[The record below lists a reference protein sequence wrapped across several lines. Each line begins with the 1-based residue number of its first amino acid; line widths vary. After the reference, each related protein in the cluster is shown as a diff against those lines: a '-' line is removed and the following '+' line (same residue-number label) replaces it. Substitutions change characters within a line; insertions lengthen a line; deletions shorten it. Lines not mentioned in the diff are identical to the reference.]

1 MASTGAIKAGR
12 AFVEIGTDNSPLI
25 KGLKRSTRLL
35 NDYASRAA
43 SIGTKMVA
51 TGAALLTPVFMAISA
66 GSDMQETMNKFNV
79 VFADNAKAVKA
90 WGDEYGDQVGRSK
103 RQIADF
109 LASNQDLLVP
119 MGFEPGAA
127 EQMSKDIT
135 KLSVDLASFNNK
147 QDADVLNDLQAALTG
162 SGEVMK
168 KYGVIVSEA
177 AVKQEL
183 MNMQLNPKT
192 VAEAQKAQ
200 ARWNII
206 LRGTTAAQGDAA
218 RSANSWAN
226 QEKALAATIEDV
238 SGEIGEKLLPVVTPL
253 LTMFKDGVKTVGSFI
268 AANAGIVF
276 AVAGAGAALIT
287 LGGAVLGVALAL
299 KVLAIGFGFV
309 TTVLGAVL
317 SPVGLLIGGLAA
329 IVYYSGIGG
338 EALNWLTE
346 RFGFLGEFAKETFGF
361 IKAALNAG
369 EFKLAAQLLWASIKY
384 VWYRGTND
392 ILDNL
397 GEWKKFFLDIWH
409 GAIDNASSY
418 FIESWAS
425 LQTAWVEITT
435 FFADSWSLA
444 MTSAKN
450 AYIDLAAFIAKQKLE
465 LEFGDTSGDKQKEFA
480 KKIALAA
487 VDEQAELRKRTNTSE
502 RDNTISQRMKESEN
516 ELKRIEDDRKKA
528 QDGEGFWQGSDRRQR
543 ELDQAREERQRRLA
557 ETGEEIKALRNEISL
572 LPKPEDTALGQ
583 SAASGA
589 AGVKKAPGFQATK
602 VGTGG
607 DGPVNLRSETGIKL
621 IADLINQ
628 SGQDRSLTELETQT
642 GYLGDVARIL
652 NDRLLKTGRV

>member
-1 MASTGAIKAGR
+1 MAKSGAIKAGR
-12 AFVEIGTDNSPLI
+12 AFVEIGAENGPLI
-25 KGLKRSTRLL
+25 KGLKRSTKLL

-51 TGAALLTPVFMAISA
+51 TGAALLTPVFMAIQA
-66 GSDMQETMNKFNV
+66 GSDMQETMNKFDV
-79 VFADNAKAVKA
+79 VFGNNAKAVKA

-127 EQMSKDIT
+127 EKMSKDIT

-168 KYGVIVSEA
+168 KYGVIVNET

-192 VAEAQKAQ
+192 VTEAQKAQ

-206 LRGTTAAQGDAA
+206 LRGTTAAQGDAI

-226 QEKALAATIEDV
+226 QEKALTATIEDQA
-238 SGEIGEKLLPVVTPL
+238 GAIGEKLLPVVTPL

-299 KVLAIGFGFV
+299 KVLAIGFGVV
-309 TTVLGAVL
+309 TTVVGAVL
-317 SPVGLLIGGLAA
+317 SPVGLLVAGLAA
-329 IVYYSGIGG
+329 LVYYSGIGG
-338 EALNWLTE
+338 EALTWLTE

-392 ILDNL
+392 LYDNISS
-397 GEWKKFFLDIWH
+397 WKKQFLDVWN
-409 GAIDNASSY
+409 GAIDTASSY
-418 FIESWAS
+418 FIDTWAS
-425 LQTAWVEITT
+425 LQTVWTKVTQ
-435 FFADSWSLA
+435 F
-444 MTSAKN
+444 
-450 AYIDLAAFIAKQKLE
+450 
-465 LEFGDTSGDKQKEFA
+465 FGDAWDIVVSGIVNKWKEAQNLIAGYALDVIVALDPSIDKEAARAELQAEQERERKRRTSGLNNRILNRDQ
-480 KKIALAA
+480 
-487 VDEQAELRKRTNTSE
+487 QTRAELKAIEDARQGAQEANTE
-502 RDNTISQRMKESEN
+502 ESQRKAAQRQS
-516 ELKRIEDDRKKA
+516 ELKR
-528 QDGEGFWQGSDRRQR
+528 
-543 ELDQAREERQRRLA
+543 AREERDRRLA
-557 ETGEEIKALRNEISL
+557 ETSEEIKALRDETSL
-572 LPKPEDTALGQ
+572 LPKPENTALGQ

-589 AGVKKAPGFQATK
+589 ADVKKSPGFQATK
-602 VGTGG
+602 TGTGG
-607 DGPVNLRSETGIKL
+607 DGPINLKSETGVKL
-621 IADLINQ
+621 IADLLNQ
-628 SGQDRSLTELETQT
+628 SGQDKTLEELGTQT
-642 GYLGDVARIL
+642 GLLSDVAKIL
-652 NDRLLKTGRV
+652 NDRLLKAGQV